1 MEQYTMSSLATNPP
15 KVTGERTQNS
25 KLYFAAWRWH
35 FYAGLFVVPF
45 LLVLAITG
53 MVMMVSAGSSNQLGN
68 VADVAIIGDLLPVS
82 EQAEAAL
89 ASVPNGT
96 LDQYIAPEAADR
108 PAFFAI
114 RDGGAVMSVAVDPY
128 TGNVLNAQDKT
139 TTIYAY
145 AALIHGTLL
154 IGDTGDRIMETA
166 ASLSLLL
173 IVTGLWMWVP
183 KAGVRAVV
191 PNLRARGRELFKS
204 LHTSIG
210 TLMSVFLVLFV
221 LSGLSWSGIWGA
233 KFVQPW
239 SSFPAEKNWT
249 NIPLSDRTHASMNHE
264 GHHDV
269 AWGLEQTPLPASGST
284 QGTQGVATGVSL
296 DSVNTWATENG
307 FTGQYKISL
316 PKDET
321 GVYSVVAEVR
331 NEDGV
336 MPWEDRT
343 THIDQF
349 TGNVL
354 AEVRYSDYS
363 LVAKAMAW
371 GIGLHKGLVGIWN
384 FVFNLVFLLMVIT
397 TCVTGIAM
405 WWKRR
410 PAGAGRLAAPPMPR
424 DMPLWKGAVLAALVL
439 AMAFPM
445 AGIALLI
452 VIALDMLL
460 LSRVPALRRMV
471 S

>member
-1 MEQYTMSSLATNPP
+1 MTTQTTNTPGM
-15 KVTGERTQNS
+15 TGERTGMN

-45 LLVLAITG
+45 LLILALTG
-53 MVMMVSAGSSNQLGN
+53 ATMMIATASSNQLGN
-68 VADVAIIGDLLPVS
+68 VANVAVTGESISVT

-89 ASVPNGT
+89 ASIPGGT
-96 LDQYIAPEAADR
+96 LDQYVAPEAADR

-114 RDGGAVMSVAVDPY
+114 STSGAVMSVAVDPY
-128 TGNVLNAQDKT
+128 TGAILNAQDKT
-139 TTIYAY
+139 TTLYAF
-145 AALIHGTLL
+145 ANRIHGTLL

-173 IVTGLWMWVP
+173 VITGLWMWIP

-191 PNLRARGRELFKS
+191 PNLRARGRELFKT
-204 LHTSIG
+204 LHTTCG
-210 TLMSVFLVLFV
+210 TFMSVFLLLFV
-221 LSGLSWSGIWGA
+221 LSGLAWSGIWGA

-239 SSFPAEKNWT
+239 ASFPAEKKWT
-249 NIPLSDRTHASMNHE
+249 NIPLSNDIHASMNHA
-264 GHHDV
+264 GNQDV
-269 AWGLEQTPLPASGST
+269 PWGLEQAPMPASG
-284 QGTQGVATGVSL
+284 GLAGGQGVTEAVTLDTVSA
-296 DSVNTWATENG
+296 WATQSG
-307 FTGQYKISL
+307 FTSQYKISV

-321 GVYSVVAEVR
+321 GVYTVMAEVR

-336 MPWEDRT
+336 MPWKDRT
-343 THIDQF
+343 VHLDQF

-354 AEVRYSDYS
+354 GEVLYSDYS
-363 LVAKAMAW
+363 LLAKAMAW
-371 GIGLHKGLVGIWN
+371 GIGLHKGLVGTWN
-384 FVFNLVFLLMVIT
+384 FVFNLVFLMMVTI

-424 DMPLWKGAVLAALVL
+424 DMPLWKGAVLTALIL

-445 AGIALLI
+445 AGIALL
-452 VIALDMLL
+452 VVVTLDVVL